1 MLCRYPSPH
10 YLLPIQVQP
19 HIPLRVT
26 GAQNLLRSLWLKME
40 ELIVS
45 AISGF
50 LFYFLCKDHPAF
62 KTPAFMRHGGL

>member
-1 MLCRYPSPH
+1 
-10 YLLPIQVQP
+10 
-19 HIPLRVT
+19 
-26 GAQNLLRSLWLKME
+26 ME

-50 LFYFLCKDHPAF
+50 LFHFLRKDHPAF